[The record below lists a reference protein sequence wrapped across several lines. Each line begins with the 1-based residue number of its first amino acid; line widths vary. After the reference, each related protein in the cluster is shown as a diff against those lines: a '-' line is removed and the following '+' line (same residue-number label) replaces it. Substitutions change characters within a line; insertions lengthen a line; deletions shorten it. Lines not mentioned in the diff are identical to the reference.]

1 VVERSTHEVDAADPL
16 AGTGFY
22 DDDSATEDI
31 VVRNAF
37 RLGFLP
43 TPQGLFDKHMISVS
57 SILAATWGL
66 WLIAWRVRR
75 RRRVPRLRP

>member
-1 VVERSTHEVDAADPL
+1 
-16 AGTGFY
+16 
-22 DDDSATEDI
+22 
-31 VVRNAF
+31 VRNAF

>member
-1 VVERSTHEVDAADPL
+1 
-16 AGTGFY
+16 
-22 DDDSATEDI
+22 
-31 VVRNAF
+31 VRNAI